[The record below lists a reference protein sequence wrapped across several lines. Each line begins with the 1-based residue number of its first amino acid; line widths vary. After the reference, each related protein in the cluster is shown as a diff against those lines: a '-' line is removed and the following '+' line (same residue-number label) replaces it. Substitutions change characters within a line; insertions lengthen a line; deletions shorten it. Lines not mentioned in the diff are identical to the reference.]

1 MTLTNE
7 QFKARVA
14 EIFADG
20 APITDT
26 KFSELSDAITQLE
39 HPTTGGGGGDLTVK
53 IAEKYK
59 DLNSGL
65 ETRLQTTVTKTDT
78 GQTLEMGV
86 GPWYNIVLREV
97 YGWFPKAKDLAARS
111 NTNYT
116 MPEEYIVSGGPTT
129 MNYYIQEPE
138 YKLIPTSMMAWRP
151 WLNGTRNIYAINW
164 NKSTTIDVYD
174 LKKETKNTYRTD
186 TLNGQLPAEL
196 KTEGLLDKYGNFV
209 YSTAWDVGR
218 LTASNGNTF
227 TVERV
232 NPDTGE
238 SVKCVYKF
246 SITDH
251 SSGVKFNEEGKFQ
264 IGQILNITGATFTE
278 EYVDPTNQNTLKRR
292 IIKMR

>member
-7 QFKARVA
+7 EFKTRVA

-39 HPTTGGGGGDLTVK
+39 QPTTGGGGDLTVK

-59 DLNSGL
+59 DLNSGI

-78 GQTLEMGV
+78 GQTLEIGV
-86 GPWYNIVLREV
+86 GPWYNIVFREF
-97 YGWFPKAKDLAARS
+97 YGWFPKANDLAERS
-111 NTNYT
+111 DTSYV
-116 MPEEYIVSGGPTT
+116 MPEEYIVSLGPTT
-129 MNYYIQEPE
+129 KGYSILEPK
-138 YKLIPTSMMAWRP
+138 YKTIPTSSMAWRS
-151 WLNGTRNIYAINW
+151 WLNGTRTIYAINW

-174 LKKETKNTYRTD
+174 LKKETKNTYSTD
-186 TLNGQLPAEL
+186 TLNKQLPEEL
-196 KTEGLLDKYGNFV
+196 RTEGLLANYGNFV
-209 YSTAWDVGR
+209 YSPAWEVGR

-227 TVERV
+227 IVERV
-232 NPDTGE
+232 NTDTGE

-264 IGQILNITGATFTE
+264 IGKILNITGATFIE
-278 EYVDPTNQNTLKRR
+278 EYVDPTNINKLKRR
-292 IIKMR
+292 IINMR

>member
-26 KFSELSDAITQLE
+26 KFSELSDAITQIE
-39 HPTTGGGGGDLTVK
+39 QPTTGGGGDLTVK

-65 ETRLQTTVTKTDT
+65 ETRLQTTVTKTVT
-78 GQTLEMGV
+78 GQTLEIGV
-86 GPWYNIVLREV
+86 GPWYNLVLREI
-97 YGWFPKAKDLAARS
+97 YGNFPKARDLVSMAY
-111 NTNYT
+111 TTYT
-116 MPEEYIVSGGPTT
+116 MPESYIVSSGPSQGS
-129 MNYYIQEPE
+129 YYDSVQG
-138 YKLIPTSMMAWRP
+138 KFIPASQMAWRS
-151 WLNGTRNIYAINW
+151 WLNGTRVVYAINW

-174 LKKETKNTYRTD
+174 LKKETKNTYSTD

-196 KTEGLLDKYGNFV
+196 KTEGLLNNYGNFV

-232 NPDTGE
+232 NTDTGE

-246 SITDH
+246 SITEH

-264 IGQILNITGATFTE
+264 IGQILNITSATFIE
-278 EYVDPTNQNTLKRR
+278 EYIDPSNVNKFKRR
-292 IIKMR
+292 ITTMR